1 MPTIEASAHAANCD
15 PFLRR
20 APLRTTPE
28 AHDKEPI
35 LPSKHGDDPSSR
47 PAVRSGADYARR
59 PVEWLWHKRIPV
71 GKVTLLCGDPGL
83 GKSLVAL
90 DVAAR
95 VTTGAQFPATACSK
109 SSQPPALPG
118 VLGEPENDPSVINT
132 DESIGVSVDS
142 SNTTANPRQSRGLI
156 AENAVGSVLVLTNED
171 DIADTIRPRFEA
183 LGGDLRRIFFDESIT
198 NLRDDFAR
206 LVETLDSIPDCRL
219 IIVDP
224 VNAFVGPSDSHFHTV
239 VRRVLKPLADLAKQ
253 RGIAI
258 LAVTHLRKSNGATI
272 QRAAGTMG
280 FVGFARTVWTISRDG
295 RDPKRR
301 VVVPAKNN
309 LGPTD
314 YALAYSIAVHQ
325 ELDVP
330 MLAWEP
336 QPLSTTDIEEATAPV
351 KKSRG
356 PEAEERRAAS
366 VWLTTALTPGP
377 RNAGDLIR
385 EGKEE
390 GYNPRTLRRGLEA
403 IGGRSTYHGMFDGWR
418 WSIPRPE
425 GPKTNTPQD
434 TPKSAPSNTSPN
446 APSATKP
453 PQTRPATT
461 PPTQEPS
468 AESVLAPE
476 ATAKKPVPLK
486 ETCPLTENT
495 QIPTSDNRPRP
506 VLNGTER
513 TLAAPPPGNS
523 VKFDDDLIESS
534 LQILDA
540 LKVRRRK
547 PDSDPAPMATTP
559 TTAQPRF
566 LNGHPSIGQ
575 IAALAEHD
583 QAQPTDLAPRRS
595 SEPGPPGEVNSALDR
610 LRAHNS

>member
-1 MPTIEASAHAANCD
+1 MPKIEASTHVANCD

-28 AHDKEPI
+28 AHDNEPI
-35 LPSKHGDDPSSR
+35 WPSKHGDDPNRR

-95 VTTGAQFPATACSK
+95 VTTGAPFPATPIK
-109 SSQPPALPG
+109 PQSSSPLNPEPQTLNPTDSRPG
-118 VLGEPENDPSVINT
+118 YLRSGSAP
-132 DESIGVSVDS
+132 
-142 SNTTANPRQSRGLI
+142 
-156 AENAVGSVLVLTNED
+156 GSVLVLTNED

-280 FVGFARTVWTISRDG
+280 FVGFARTVWTISRDR

-314 YALAYSIAVHQ
+314 DALAYSIAVHQ

-595 SEPGPPGEVNSALDR
+595 SEPGPPSEVNSALDR